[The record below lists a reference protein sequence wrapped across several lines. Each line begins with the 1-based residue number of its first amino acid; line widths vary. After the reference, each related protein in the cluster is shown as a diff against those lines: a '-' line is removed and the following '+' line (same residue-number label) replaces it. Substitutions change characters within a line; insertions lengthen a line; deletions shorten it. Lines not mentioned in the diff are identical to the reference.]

1 MRKKNIGKYIS
12 IIFKDG
18 KLPISGFLIDQNKD
32 WILLQH
38 NSDNFILDG
47 YIIVRH
53 RNIESF
59 DRKKNDLFKERVL
72 KLKDLQP
79 TEKDIISMTDLST
92 ILDQLTKKFGVFQLR
107 QKNGKDC
114 FLGSLASFGNKSFV
128 IDPLLPNGKWG
139 KKTLFFEKNLRTIQF
154 ATDYITSLLLVN
166 SDNMLL
172 LEQKLQ
178 KN

>member
-1 MRKKNIGKYIS
+1 MSKKNIGKYIS

-18 KLPISGFLIDQNKD
+18 TLPISGFVIDQNRD
-32 WILLQH
+32 WILLKH
-38 NSDNFILDG
+38 NPNNFMLDG

-59 DRKKNDLFKERVL
+59 DRKKTDLFKERVL
-72 KLKDLQP
+72 KLKNLQP
-79 TEKDIISMTDLST
+79 IERDIIPMTDLCT

-107 QKNGKDC
+107 QKKGKDS
-114 FLGSLASFGNKSFV
+114 FLGALASYGDKSFV

-139 KKTLFFEKNLRTIQF
+139 KKTLFFEKDLRTIQF
-154 ATDYITSLLLVN
+154 ATDYIDSLMLVN

-172 LEQKLQ
+172 TEKKHLTE
-178 KN
+178 